1 MTVLLASRA
10 LIAGNAAALEAI
22 RDPDIS
28 LAIWERSVPTD
39 MIALLTPE
47 IGQVRLTSA
56 LEGLPAP
63 LHAALDDVNYPIGA
77 MRSALEE
84 DIVQLAHRFAIVM
97 RTDAVEIRLE
107 RVTTNACRKWHADYV
122 TARLITTY
130 VGQGT
135 QWIDGDGSSPCDC
148 GEPHDLRQLAAGDVA
163 IFKGRHWDEAR
174 AAIHR
179 SPPIE
184 GSGEQRLLLVIN
196 PAHRAD

>member
-1 MTVLLASRA
+1 MPL
-10 LIAGNAAALEAI
+10 
-22 RDPDIS
+22 
-28 LAIWERSVPTD
+28 D
-39 MIALLTPE
+39 MAALLTPD
-47 IGQVRLTSA
+47 IGQVRLASA
-56 LEGLPAP
+56 LDDLPAV
-63 LHAALDDVNYPIGA
+63 LRAALDDALYPTGK

-84 DIVQLAHRFAIVM
+84 DIAGLADRFAAVM
-97 RTDAVEIRLE
+97 RSDTVELRLE

-135 QWIDGDGSSPCDC
+135 QWIDSAAPCDC
-148 GEPHDLRQLAAGDVA
+148 GEPHDLRQLEAGDVA

-174 AAIHR
+174 AVIHR

-196 PAHRAD
+196 PADRID

>member
-1 MTVLLASRA
+1 MTVLLRSRA

-22 RDPDIS
+22 RDPEIS
-28 LAIWERSVPTD
+28 LAIWERSAPTD
-39 MIALLTPE
+39 MAALLTPD
-47 IGQVRLTSA
+47 IGQVRFASA
-56 LEGLPAP
+56 LEDLPAA
-63 LHAALDDVNYPIGA
+63 LRAKLDDALYPTGTA
-77 MRSALEE
+77 RSVLEE
-84 DIVQLAHRFAIVM
+84 DIVELAECFAAVM
-97 RTDAVEIRLE
+97 RSDTVDIRLE
-107 RVTTNACRKWHADYV
+107 RIMTNACRKWHADYV

-135 QWIDGDGSSPCDC
+135 QWIDVDGDAACDC

-196 PAHRAD
+196 PVDRAD

>member
-22 RDPDIS
+22 RDPEIS
-28 LAIWERSVPTD
+28 LAIWERSVPAN
-39 MIALLTPE
+39 MAALLTPE
-47 IGQVRLTSA
+47 IGKARLTSA
-56 LEGLPAP
+56 PEGLS
-63 LHAALDDVNYPIGA
+63 AALRLALDGANYPTGSIRSVLEDDIA
-77 MRSALEE
+77 QLARHFATVMRS
-84 DIVQLAHRFAIVM
+84 DTV
-97 RTDAVEIRLE
+97 DIRLE

-135 QWIDGDGSSPCDC
+135 QWIDGDNSSPCDC

-163 IFKGRHWDEAR
+163 IFKGRHWDEER